1 MEQADDQARE
11 IAELRDRLSRLS
23 QASLRI
29 NESLDFDTVLQG
41 VLDSACSLT
50 GARYG
55 VITLLGESGRIQ
67 DFLYSG
73 LTPEESRRFAE
84 FPNGMLFFEYLS
96 SISEPLRLRDF
107 HSYVRELGL
116 PEFHPPMAVSS
127 PLPFLAAPIRHLG
140 ESVGAFYVGEK
151 ELEFTPEDEETLVMF
166 ASQAALVIANARRHR
181 EEQRTRAD
189 LETLVNT
196 TPVGVMVFDAGT
208 GEVRSINREARRIVS
223 DLCAPDGTAE
233 QLLEVLTFRR
243 ADGREVSLVE
253 FPLTQG
259 LRTGETVRA
268 EEIVLQSPGGRS
280 VTTLVNAT
288 PIFLEEGEVESV
300 VVTIQDMTPM
310 EELERLRA
318 EFLGMVSHELRT
330 PLASIKGSAATLTE
344 AASDLDPAEMLQ
356 FFRIIGEQADHM
368 RDLIGDLLDVARIET
383 GELSVA
389 PVPADVASLV
399 DEARSRFQSGGGRNN
414 LRIDLSPELPLV
426 MADGRRVVQVLSNL
440 LSNAARHSHEASAIG
455 VSAVREGYHV
465 AVSVTDEGRGIAAE
479 RLPHL
484 FRKFSRID
492 GEDRRRDI
500 AGSGLGLAICK
511 GIVEA
516 HGGRIRAE
524 SDGLGLGARFTFTIP
539 VAGDAVAGV
548 PRLSARS
555 GRAEKERTRILT
567 VDDDPQTLRHVRDAL
582 TNAGYTPVVTG
593 DPEEALSLVEAND
606 PHLVLLDLM
615 LPGTDGIELMR
626 GILDMADVP
635 VIFLSAYGQEET
647 IARAFENGA
656 DDYVVKPFSPTELVA
671 RIKAALRKRE
681 APEWAEPSEPYVFGD
696 LTVDYAERRVTLAG
710 RPVQLTAIEYGLL
723 FELSA
728 NAGRVMTYD
737 RLLRRVWGLRRSGDS
752 RRVRTAAKQLRRKLG
767 DDANNP
773 TYILNEP
780 RVGYR
785 MEKGEEQ
792 EGDDTRP
799 VLPSRRSSGDNTGCT
814 GLADDD
820 GNGRASN
827 PGGPEARGA

>member
-1 MEQADDQARE
+1 MEQADGPQRE

-55 VITLLGESGRIQ
+55 VITLLDDSGRIQ
-67 DFLYSG
+67 DFVTSG
-73 LTPEESRRFAE
+73 LTAEEHRRFTDLPE
-84 FPNGMLFFEYLS
+84 GMMFFQYLS
-96 SISEPLRLRDF
+96 NIQEPLRLRDF
-107 HSYVRELGL
+107 HSHIRSLDL
-116 PEFHPPMAVSS
+116 PEFQPPMAVST

-151 ELEFTPEDEETLVMF
+151 DVEFTPEDEETLVMF

-181 EEQRTRAD
+181 DEQRARAD

-196 TPVGVMVFDAGT
+196 TPVGVLVFDAKT
-208 GEVRSINREARRIVS
+208 GGLTSVNREARRIVS
-223 DLCAPDGTAE
+223 GLHMPDGSAE
-233 QLLEVLTFRR
+233 QLLDMLTFRR
-243 ADGREVSLVE
+243 ADGREVSLEE
-253 FPLTQG
+253 FPLAQA
-259 LRTGETVRA
+259 LSTGETVRA
-268 EEIVLQSPGGRS
+268 EEIVIEVPDGGS

-288 PIFLEEGEVESV
+288 PIRSEGGEVVSV
-300 VVTIQDMTPM
+300 VVTLQDMTPL

-330 PLASIKGSAATLTE
+330 PLAAIKGSAATLTE

-383 GELSVA
+383 GELSMA
-389 PVPADVASLV
+389 PAPADVATLV

-414 LRIDLSPELPLV
+414 LRIALSPELPLV
-426 MADGRRVVQVLSNL
+426 MADGRRIIQVLSNL

-455 VSAVREGYHV
+455 VAAVREGYHV

-492 GEDRRRDI
+492 GEDRGRDI

-516 HGGRIRAE
+516 HGGRIWAE
-524 SDGLGLGARFTFTIP
+524 SDGPGLGSRFTFTIP
-539 VAGDAVAGV
+539 VAQDAAIGAANLLV
-548 PRLSARS
+548 RS
-555 GRAEKERTRILT
+555 RRAERERTRILA

-582 TNAGYTPVVTG
+582 TNAGYAPVVTG

-626 GILDMADVP
+626 NILDMADVP
-635 VIFLSAYGQEET
+635 VIFLSVYGQEET

-656 DDYVVKPFSPTELVA
+656 DDYVVKPFSPMELVA

-681 APEWAEPSEPYVFGD
+681 APEWAEPSEPFVLGD
-696 LTVDYAERRVTLAG
+696 LTIDYAERRVTLAG
-710 RPVQLTAIEYGLL
+710 HPVQLTAIEYGLL

-728 NAGRVMTYD
+728 NAGRVLTYD
-737 RLLRRVWGLRRSGDS
+737 RLLRRVWGLRRSCLAAGAHRRQAAPPQAGRQRQQPHLHPQRAEGGLPHGGGGGGD
-752 RRVRTAAKQLRRKLG
+752 AGAGG
-767 DDANNP
+767 D
-773 TYILNEP
+773 
-780 RVGYR
+780 
-785 MEKGEEQ
+785 
-792 EGDDTRP
+792 
-799 VLPSRRSSGDNTGCT
+799 
-814 GLADDD
+814 
-820 GNGRASN
+820 
-827 PGGPEARGA
+827 